1 MDDEK
6 KLREWIENIL
16 RHRLIW
22 NSETQKFIKVIVYKN
37 DNSVTK

>member
-16 RHRLIW
+16 MHRLIW
-22 NSETQKFIKVIVYKN
+22 NPETKKFIKVIVYKD
-37 DNSVTK
+37 DNS